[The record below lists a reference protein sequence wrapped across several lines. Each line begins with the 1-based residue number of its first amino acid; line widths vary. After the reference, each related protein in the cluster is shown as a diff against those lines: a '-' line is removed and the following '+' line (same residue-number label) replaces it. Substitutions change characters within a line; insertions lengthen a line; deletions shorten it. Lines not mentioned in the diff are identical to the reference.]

1 MDNEKIYRKALALE
15 PLTAGE
21 AMRLYDTAPTG
32 ELTLLAWELRQK
44 QVPGDVVTWQIDRNV
59 NITNVCISGCKFC
72 NFHCKP
78 HQTERAYVTTIEQY
92 AQKIEETL
100 ALGGDQLLLQ
110 GGLHPKLGIDF
121 YENLFRELKT
131 RYPQI
136 RLHALGAP
144 EVFHIARISGLD
156 TETTLRR
163 LVDAGLDSL
172 PGAGAEILDNGVRRT
187 ISPGKPNADQWL
199 DVMRTAHRLGL
210 ATSATMM
217 YGHVETPRQ
226 RIEHLI
232 RIRDL
237 QAECPAGN
245 YGFIAFIPWIFR
257 ASGTQ
262 LEREG
267 VSARF
272 VPLEYLRII
281 AISRIVLH
289 NIRNIQASWL
299 TVGKATAQMA
309 LHGGAND
316 MGSMSTSSRRPA
328 RTIVSTRRV
337 SGRRSERRASC
348 RACATSYTN
357 SGTNRP
363 HRNTRNGP
371 SYSVHGTFPKHSD
384 NPAAI

>member
-1 MDNEKIYRKALALE
+1 MDNEKIYRKGLALE

-172 PGAGAEILDNGVRRT
+172 PGAGAEILDNGVRRAV
-187 ISPGKPNADQWL
+187 SPGKPNADQWL

-316 MGSMSTSSRRPA
+316 MGSIMIEENVVSSA
-328 RTIVSTRRV
+328 
-337 SGRRSERRASC
+337 GAH
-348 RACATSYTN
+348 
-357 SGTNRP
+357 NRFDAQGIRQAIREAGFVP
-363 HRNTRNGP
+363 RLRNQLYEFRDEP
-371 SYSVHGTFPKHSD
+371 S
-384 NPAAI
+384 A